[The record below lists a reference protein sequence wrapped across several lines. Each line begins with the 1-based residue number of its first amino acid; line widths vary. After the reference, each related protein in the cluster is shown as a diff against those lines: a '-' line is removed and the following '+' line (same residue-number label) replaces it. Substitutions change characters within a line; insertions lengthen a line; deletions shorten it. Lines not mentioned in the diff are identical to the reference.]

1 MPDKKSS
8 GTADSSRAPA
18 EPACDTTPTQP
29 AAPARAP
36 ADTQPAGSAPASPP
50 LKSVVTVPTSTAGS
64 VTRGAPAPT
73 PRSVPP
79 AAPRAADPFLGHA
92 QAVLIACKCA
102 NTIPAN
108 LARTLSELGVN
119 GIPFQQAVRT
129 AVNAAGYVLGAA
141 EVPGAP
147 GTRLIQVVTI
157 IQNARRAI

>member
-8 GTADSSRAPA
+8 GTADSSRAPI
-18 EPACDTTPTQP
+18 EPACDTTPTPP
-29 AAPARAP
+29 AKAP
-36 ADTQPAGSAPASPP
+36 ADTQSAGSAPANPP
-50 LKSVVTVPTSTAGS
+50 LKSVVTVPTSTAGGL
-64 VTRGAPAPT
+64 TRDAPAPP

-79 AAPRAADPFLGHA
+79 AAPRGVDLFLGHA
-92 QAVLIACKCA
+92 QAVLIVCKCA

-129 AVNAAGYVLGAA
+129 AVKAAGYTLGA
-141 EVPGAP
+141 EDVPGAP
-147 GTRLIQVVTI
+147 GTRLVQIVTI